1 MKKIMLTIGK
11 LDMGGAEMRL
21 LNLIN
26 DLNDLNVNAYF
37 YIYVNS
43 GEKGVLTEDFLKN
56 KNLNIIY
63 GVKGFKGLGLFYRT
77 LKKINPD
84 ILHLNSSL
92 AAGIYALI
100 GKMAN
105 IKNIYSHIRTAEHY
119 GNGFLYHSKQ
129 FVFSTMMNIFSDKVI
144 GVCDGARKLSKTN
157 LKKWKTIYNGIH
169 IKENLPINNYKKF
182 SLICIGRQNI
192 AKNQPFLIDV
202 LKELKEHYPDRDWK
216 LDYYGREDANI
227 MKEIKEKIDSYGLH
241 KDVSLCGETKDPLN
255 TISNYHLLLLP
266 SIREGLPGV
275 VLEALSVGRKAI
287 VSNLDGCQEIAHIIP
302 HVKVVEKF
310 SPDLWAEIIYE
321 NCEENDNQANLIVK
335 DFRKSIFIHDNHVKA
350 MLNLWEV

>member
-1 MKKIMLTIGK
+1 
-11 LDMGGAEMRL
+11 
-21 LNLIN
+21 
-26 DLNDLNVNAYF
+26 
-37 YIYVNS
+37 
-43 GEKGVLTEDFLKN
+43 
-56 KNLNIIY
+56 
-63 GVKGFKGLGLFYRT
+63 
-77 LKKINPD
+77 
-84 ILHLNSSL
+84 
-92 AAGIYALI
+92 
-100 GKMAN
+100 MAN
-105 IKNIYSHIRTAEHY
+105 IKNIYSHIRTAAHY

-275 VLEALSVGRKAI
+275 VLEALSVGVECVVAD
-287 VSNLDGCQEIAHIIP
+287 LEGCREISTNIS
-302 HVKVVEKF
+302 HV
-310 SPDLWAEIIYE
+310 
-321 NCEENDNQANLIVK
+321 NIVK
-335 DFRKSIFIHDNHVKA
+335 NYDVKEWARVINNACYEFQDRKQIVDILYKSQFNNDFHIKNMRQ
-350 MLNLWEV
+350 LWDV